1 LPTDPYVYPGTH
13 VLKNSFGIRDQA
25 ELDRLE
31 ADIVGLRF
39 RRLLVN
45 GISGDLSPDWH
56 KNVHRELFRK
66 VYPFAGEYRTTHIE
80 KLGEAPYASPD
91 FLADNAAVIF
101 RDLASKDY
109 LRGLSPVEFRHEIAR
124 VMGELHV
131 LHPFREGNTR
141 TLQVTTF
148 EIAARAGHH
157 LDWRRLDPKTI
168 RPAGTAAAFEN
179 YLPYERILA
188 SIMDDSRSLR
198 QATERASP
206 KDVPLSIAD
215 DRDEVVREAIAQLK
229 ARQSATFA
237 PTIVEEDVSK
247 RKLVCGRVLLKSEQH
262 VAIAT
267 GPWSFAILD
276 RRTLTHDPELQKQV
290 RIQISA
296 GRGNVSV
303 SDESHETQT
312 RKRRR

>member
-1 LPTDPYVYPGTH
+1 MPTDPYVYPGTY
-13 VLKNSFGIRDQA
+13 VLKNHFDIRDQR

-31 ADIVGLRF
+31 ADLVGSNF
-39 RRLLVN
+39 RQLSSD
-45 GISGDLSPDWH
+45 GISGDLNANWH
-56 KNVHRELFRK
+56 KRIHHDLFSE
-66 VYPFAGEYRTTHIE
+66 VYPFAGEYRTIHIG
-80 KLGEAPYASPD
+80 KSGEAPYASPD
-91 FLADNAAVIF
+91 FLQDNAAVIF
-101 RDLASKDY
+101 RDLASKNY
-109 LRGLSPVEFRHEIAR
+109 LKGLSPAEFRHEIAR

-141 TLQVTTF
+141 TLQVATF

-215 DRDEVVREAIAQLK
+215 DRDEVVREATAQLK

-267 GPWSFAILD
+267 GPWSFAVLD

-290 RIQISA
+290 RVQLSG

-303 SDESHETQT
+303 GDGSHETQT